1 MNREM
6 VKVIDIVFI
15 MVGIWLLSISFYLLN
30 MALFALKTRKNTNRL
45 NNRLKE
51 IEDWIQELY
60 KLGGQTE

>member
-1 MNREM
+1 M

-60 KLGGQTE
+60 KLGGMKDDR